1 MLKNSYLKRYAPKNY
16 IYGNLP
22 KFILIVLIFISAMAF
37 LAFLAMPPAQHPIT
51 NRPDAACNDVLKS
64 MKSRDN
70 TDIHVN
76 NSQKV
81 NISDNL
87 TYRQTGSI
95 YVKDNSTLDISNA
108 AVNFVQQYD
117 EQFKIDVRGRG
128 VLKIR
133 NGFIRGENN
142 RMLTLNLSD
151 DAQLIAE
158 NSTLYMNIN
167 ISGNATAI
175 INNSNV
181 VNTGNHFRDRAGLF
195 ASNSS
200 FNNSLIFTDNATGII
215 ANTTAAAINVSN
227 DSVVAIHQWLTVNVR
242 DSNNMPVQYANVTVR
257 YYLSDTVASTLQ
269 TDELG
274 RAILE
279 VHTNTTTSEKDS
291 FVGNYKI
298 VVNYSSVEVQR
309 AVSIASSQ
317 SITTSLFVS
326 PDISVKEISLAV
338 APVLNET
345 NYINITVENIG
356 VTSSPRTLVRTFADY
371 FANETFIDPILP
383 GSTKNIS
390 LSWMPKLQ
398 GYNTITVR
406 LDPTNSVN
414 ETDKA
419 NNNKSSVVWAK
430 GRGGPA
436 VGVDAIAISNPNPT
450 EDENVWFNITLY
462 NVGET
467 NATHLSMEFYINETL
482 FSNTSIRLFLSN
494 STQIRCIVWKATV
507 SYNIGLGWKGSH
519 EITVKIGESNKS
531 SWLWVRTK
539 PDFTFWA
546 RDINVSNTSP
556 LEGSTVWMNATLQNI
571 GETNATNVLVRFYID
586 DSSISENIVPMVIAD
601 SWYTVSASWNAT
613 PNGTRTITV
622 RADPE
627 SSIQEDDETN
637 NNASTAIYVRKIADL
652 KPVGIIMPSNYT
664 VGDALNIT
672 AEIRNQGENDADT
685 VIVRFYDGNKTI
697 GDASISGIFSN
708 TSKNVSVVWNV
719 DSVGEHIISVS
730 ADPDNHIKEDNETN
744 NVLMQNIT
752 IKSRP
757 DLTISNITVNPAY
770 PFEGEDAEIS
780 IVISNIGGTDTE
792 ATADVYLNT
801 INPQSRIGS
810 ADASVPSNSEA
821 VCKIMW
827 RADNITGVS
836 RLYAVVT
843 SSIRETNT
851 ANNAARKDIIVYS
864 RQGDI
869 TVGDGEIKNIIS
881 DYVHTGSI
889 LVTNNGTL
897 SIANSELKLVQSRDY
912 QYGIIIDNATL
923 YLNKSTIKSNH
934 QFVIYLYNDSHI
946 ILDRSTISAN
956 CIVSVGNT
964 TLLVKNSNIESN
976 IAGTLNAINIIE
988 NSKMTGDIFINLTTL
1003 EVSNSNLN
1011 GALNITSG
1019 TISLTNSK
1027 IFGAINFESSSLT
1040 LTNVATDSSSVRLSS
1055 SSMFINDS
1063 AIKTS
1068 QLKLYGANITTANST
1083 YTQPLVFIN
1092 STVSVINITTP
1103 SISISGD
1110 SALYKYWWLTVIVRD
1125 YADTPVPNANITV
1138 RSLNSDYTVNAT
1150 TDNSGSAIAQILT
1163 NTTLKEEHFVG
1174 NYEVNIS
1181 YLNNELNLQYKIRS
1195 EYNTVLNA
1203 KFNEILIPPTSIQLA
1218 VVLDKAS
1225 SLPNS
1230 RITVSGDAA
1239 YSNNIK
1245 APNANITI
1253 KIIETGT
1260 IWQDKTDSNGH
1271 YEVSIVAPNKTG
1283 TYTISVEI
1291 TDPLWGFP
1299 LTMSNQTLSVEQ
1311 QKEAPIQEKKQLS
1324 LLQIVLIVIAI
1335 MIGIA
1340 AGLVFFFIY
1349 LKRLKHVA
1357 ECSQC
1362 GLVLPHHQRRCPN
1375 CETEFDD
1382 ALAKCSECNEVIEM
1396 KSKECPKCGAK
1407 FSYNEK

>member
-1 MLKNSYLKRYAPKNY
+1 MLKNSDLTGCTSKKLNNKKQSTFICA
-16 IYGNLP
+16 ILIFMLMVVS
-22 KFILIVLIFISAMAF
+22 FILLLPSPV
-37 LAFLAMPPAQHPIT
+37 QHLKTTYSDII
-51 NRPDAACNDVLKS
+51 NNDTLKS
-64 MKSRDN
+64 VKCRDN
-70 TDIHVN
+70 TDIHIN
-76 NSQKV
+76 NSRKV
-81 NISDNL
+81 NITDDL

-95 YVKDNSTLDISNA
+95 FVRDNGTLDISNA
-108 AVNFVQQYD
+108 AVSFIQQYD
-117 EQFKIDVRGRG
+117 EQFKIDVSGRG

-167 ISGNATAI
+167 ISGNATVI
-175 INNSNV
+175 INNCNV
-181 VNTGNHFRDRAGLF
+181 INTGNHFRDWAGLF

-200 FNNSLIFTDNATGII
+200 FNNSLIFSDNATGII

-242 DSNNMPVQYANVTVR
+242 DSNNMPVQSANVTVR
-257 YYLSDTVASTLQ
+257 YYLNDTVAATLQ

-274 RAILE
+274 RAIIE
-279 VHTNTTTSEKDS
+279 IHTNTTTSEKDS

-298 VVNYSSVEVQR
+298 VVNYSSVEVQH
-309 AVSIASSQ
+309 AVSITSSQ
-317 SITTSLFVS
+317 SITTPLSVS
-326 PDISVKEISLAV
+326 PDISVKEISLAA

-356 VTSSPRTLVRTFADY
+356 VTASPRTLVRTFADY
-371 FANETFIDPILP
+371 FMNETFIDPILP

-406 LDPTNSVN
+406 LDPANSVN

-419 NNNKSSVVWAK
+419 NNNKSSVVWAN
-430 GRGGPA
+430 GRGGPV
-436 VGVDAIAISNPNPT
+436 VGVDAIAISNQNPT

-467 NATHLSMEFYINETL
+467 NATNLSMEFYINETL

-613 PNGTRTITV
+613 PNGTRTITA

-627 SSIQEDDETN
+627 YSTHEGDETN
-637 NNASTAIYVRKIADL
+637 NNASITIYVRKIADL
-652 KPVGIIMPSNYT
+652 KPIGIILPSNFT

-672 AEIRNQGENDADT
+672 AEIRNQGENDADII
-685 VIVRFYDGNKTI
+685 IVRFYDGNNTI
-697 GDASISGIFSN
+697 GDTSIIGLSSN

-719 DSVGEHIISVS
+719 DSVGEHTISVIT
-730 ADPDNHIKEDNETN
+730 DPDNHVKEDNETN
-744 NVLMQNIT
+744 NVLQQNIT

-770 PFEGEDAEIS
+770 PFEGESAEIS
-780 IVISNIGGTDTE
+780 IVVSNIGGTDTE

-801 INPQSRIGS
+801 INPQSKVGS
-810 ADASVPSNSEA
+810 ANASAPSNSEA
-821 VCKIMW
+821 VCKITW

-869 TVGDGEIKNIIS
+869 NVGDGEVKNINS

-897 SIANSELKLVQSRDY
+897 SIANSELKLVQVRDY
-912 QYGIIIDNATL
+912 QYGIIIDNAIL

-934 QFVIYLYNDSHI
+934 QFVIYLYNNSHI

-1003 EVSNSNLN
+1003 EVSNSNIN

-1027 IFGAINFESSSLT
+1027 VFGAINFESSSLT
-1040 LTNVATDSSSVRLSS
+1040 LTNVVTDSSSVRLSS

-1068 QLKLYGANITTANST
+1068 KLKLYGANITTANST
-1083 YTQPLVFIN
+1083 YTQPLEFIN
-1092 STVSVINITTP
+1092 STVSVINVTTP

-1125 YADTPVPNANITV
+1125 YADTPVPNANITI

-1181 YLNNELNLQYKIRS
+1181 YSNEMNLQYKIRS

-1203 KFNEILIPPTSIQLA
+1203 KFNEILIPPTGIQLT

-1225 SLPNS
+1225 SLPDS

-1253 KIIETGT
+1253 RIIETGT

-1311 QKEAPIQEKKQLS
+1311 QKEATIQEKKQMS
-1324 LLQIVLIVIAI
+1324 LLQIMLIVIAI
-1335 MIGIA
+1335 TIGIA

-1407 FSYNEK
+1407 FSHDEK